1 MTGKKR
7 LERIIQMQ
15 YDGYTIWDMG
25 ENDLVWL
32 IEQAGRV
39 QDLERANKQLERQAP
54 GVELDLLNMELTD
67 ALKQNKCYREAIEK
81 IKSRIP
87 IKYEQEIELSAA
99 LIGIADEIEHLYK
112 ALEGEE
118 W

>member
-1 MTGKKR
+1 MTKNIDK
-7 LERIIQMQ
+7 RIIEEGFHTGHEV
-15 YDGYTIWDMG
+15 DVVTIQKSDY
-25 ENDLVWL
+25 EQLK
-32 IEQAGRV
+32 EQA
-39 QDLERANKQLERQAP
+39 ERALGIELE
-54 GVELDLLNMELTD
+54 LLNMELTD
-67 ALKQNKCYREAIEK
+67 ALKQNKRYREAIEN

-87 IKYEQEIELSAA
+87 IKYEREIELSTA